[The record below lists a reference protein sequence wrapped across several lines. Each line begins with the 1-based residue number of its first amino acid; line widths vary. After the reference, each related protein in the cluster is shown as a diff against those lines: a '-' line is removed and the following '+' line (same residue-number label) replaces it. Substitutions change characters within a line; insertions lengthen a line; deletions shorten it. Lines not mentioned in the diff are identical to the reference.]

1 MQKVI
6 NLIKDLPE
14 TERPRER
21 LERVGASNLTTE
33 ELIAII
39 LKTGTKE
46 MSAKVLATN
55 VLASIKKISDLTN
68 ISINTLTSI
77 KGVGKTKAIE
87 LLAAIE
93 LGKRVYSYNDIN
105 NISFTDAV
113 SIYNYYRLK
122 LFNKKQEYFYVAY
135 LDNKKNFITDKK
147 LFIGTINMSV
157 VHPREIFKE
166 AYLNSASFIIC
177 IHNHPSGDPLPSKED
192 INLTNRILEIGK
204 ITAIPLLDHIV
215 IGKNTYYSFYE
226 NNCL

>member
-55 VLASIKKISDLTN
+55 VLANIKKISDLTN

-122 LFNKKQEYFYVAY
+122 LFNSISYIEKK
-135 LDNKKNFITDKK
+135 I
-147 LFIGTINMSV
+147 
-157 VHPREIFKE
+157 
-166 AYLNSASFIIC
+166 
-177 IHNHPSGDPLPSKED
+177 
-192 INLTNRILEIGK
+192 
-204 ITAIPLLDHIV
+204 
-215 IGKNTYYSFYE
+215 
-226 NNCL
+226 

>member
-55 VLASIKKISDLTN
+55 VLANIKKISDLTN

-135 LDNKKNFITDKK
+135 LD
-147 LFIGTINMSV
+147 MSV

>member
-55 VLASIKKISDLTN
+55 VLANIKKISDLTN